1 MTKQELHAQYGPKLV
16 CPLPGPKA
24 RAAVEADHRL
34 ISPSYTRSYPLVAKR
49 GRGVRIEDADGN
61 EFLDFAAG
69 IAVVSTGHC
78 HPEVVAAIQKQAAE
92 LIHISGTD
100 FYNELLTDLA
110 ERLSAVA
117 PMPGPH
123 RFFYGNSGAEAI
135 ECALKLARYHTG
147 RQQIIS
153 FFGAFHGRTMGAL
166 SLTGSKPQQKRR
178 FSPLVPGVTHVRY
191 PYVYRGCT
199 AARRKRKPSAW
210 AARATSR
217 RNSSR
222 PSCRRKRWPR
232 SSSSLSRA
240 RADLCRRPTNFLRE
254 LRAICD
260 RHGILLVAD
269 EVQCG
274 CGRTG
279 KWWAIEHSGVEPD
292 IVCMAKGIASGMP
305 LGVCM
310 TRAEIMDW
318 APGSHASTFGGNP
331 VSIAAAL
338 ATMDII
344 EREAIANAARVG
356 EFMLERVRG
365 WKHSHRSVGDVRG
378 RGLMIGIEIVKDK
391 ATREPAAELR
401 NRIETLAFERGLMI
415 LGCGETSLRLS
426 PAAHR
431 QQGGSYGGAR
441 HSGRGADGG
450 GEGIRT
456 ERGCGRRRP
465 ELRTVSAWIA
475 GKMEPAQ
482 RVCRVAA
489 ASAAQSV
496 DCVQSVD

>member
-1 MTKQELHAQYGPKLV
+1 MTQDAKTRQEMHAQYGPKISGT
-16 CPLPGPKA
+16 LPGPKA
-24 RAAVEADHRL
+24 KAAVEADHRL

-49 GRGVRIEDADGN
+49 GRGVRVEDVDGN

-100 FYNELLTDLA
+100 FYDEHLTDLA
-110 ERLSAVA
+110 EQLSAVA
-117 PMPGPH
+117 PMRGPH
-123 RFFYGNSGAEAI
+123 RFFYGNSGTEAI
-135 ECALKLARYHTG
+135 ECALKVARYHTG

-199 AARRKRKPSAW
+199 GGPQDEEAFSLGCARYIEEKLFKTILPAEEVAAIFVEPIQGEGGFVPA
-210 AARATSR
+210 
-217 RNSSR
+217 
-222 PSCRRKRWPR
+222 PP
-232 SSSSLSRA
+232 
-240 RADLCRRPTNFLRE
+240 NFLRE

-269 EVQCG
+269 EVQSG

-279 KWWAIEHSGVEPD
+279 KWWAIEESGVEPD
-292 IVCMAKGIASGMP
+292 IVCIAKGIASGMP
-305 LGVCM
+305 LGICM

-338 ATMDII
+338 ATMKIL
-344 EREAIANAARVG
+344 EREGIANAASVG
-356 EFMLERVRG
+356 EFMLERIRG
-365 WKHSHRSVGDVRG
+365 WKKSHPLVGDVRG

-391 ATREPAAELR
+391 ATREPAVELR
-401 NRIETLAFERGLMI
+401 NRIETLAFERGLMM

-426 PAAHR
+426 PPLIVSREQATVALDILEDAL
-431 QQGGSYGGAR
+431 SIAEKEFE
-441 HSGRGADGG
+441 HS
-450 GEGIRT
+450 T
-456 ERGCGRRRP
+456 
-465 ELRTVSAWIA
+465 
-475 GKMEPAQ
+475 
-482 RVCRVAA
+482 VAA
-489 ASAAQSV
+489 VTA
-496 DCVQSVD
+496 